1 MTNMYMYINKAN
13 HCVCL
18 FKSTFIIMLNSFASC
33 GFIKTIKS
41 LILTKNFSKIE
52 ILHKNH
58 FLILVD

>member
-1 MTNMYMYINKAN
+1 
-13 HCVCL
+13 
-18 FKSTFIIMLNSFASC
+18 MLNSFASC

-41 LILTKNFSKIE
+41 LILIKNFSKIE

>member
-1 MTNMYMYINKAN
+1 
-13 HCVCL
+13 
-18 FKSTFIIMLNSFASC
+18 MLNSFASC